1 LFDEL
6 SGNYLF
12 ASLRELVVKKGG
24 APAAAL
30 SIGVRYKGAEAVN
43 SNAHFINL
51 YSLARMIFS

>member
-1 LFDEL
+1 LFDER

-12 ASLRELVVKKGG
+12 ASLRELGVKKSG

-30 SIGVRYKGAEAVN
+30 SIGVRFKGAEAVN

-51 YSLARMIFS
+51 YSFARMIFS